1 MQFREN
7 LVRKREFGDSGP
19 HEQWHHR
26 IVTDALIVSNNDEMP
41 EQPGRRPTSSAPA
54 EEPKARGANRST
66 KVAGKLKV
74 LPEQADLIAAPS
86 AVARAASTGSDE
98 DADADVEEEDD
109 EEQVDAD
116 DVEVRVQI
124 TQEALFTDRSA

>member
-7 LVRKREFGDSGP
+7 VVRKRQFGDSGP

-26 IVTDALIVSNNDEMP
+26 IVTDALIVSDSDEMP
-41 EQPGRRPTSSAPA
+41 EQPGRRPPSSAPA
-54 EEPKARGANRST
+54 DEPKARGANRST

-74 LPEQADLIAAPS
+74 LPEQADLIAVPS
-86 AVARAASTGSDE
+86 AVVRAASTGSDE

-116 DVEVRVQI
+116 DVEVRVSI
-124 TQEALFTDRSA
+124 TREILFTDRSA

>member
-26 IVTDALIVSNNDEMP
+26 IVTEALIVSDSDEMP
-41 EQPGRRPTSSAPA
+41 EQPGRRPPSSAPA
-54 EEPKARGANRST
+54 DEPKARGANRST

-74 LPEQADLIAAPS
+74 LPEHAEPVLQKDKAAQTPAPPPRDRDEAGEGSGTLADS
-86 AVARAASTGSDE
+86 
-98 DADADVEEEDD
+98 EEEEAD
-109 EEQVDAD
+109 ETDEPE
-116 DVEVRVQI
+116 DVEVR
-124 TQEALFTDRSA
+124 